1 MHYAHLTAEVRQHTR
16 RRLEDLGA
24 EAHAELIETILIR
37 DGYYCGRRF
46 ECDGLSAVWF
56 VEEGQ
61 VKFYQRDGSVV
72 TTCTVDDLFHSERRQ
87 AA

>member
-1 MHYAHLTAEVRQHTR
+1 
-16 RRLEDLGA
+16 
-24 EAHAELIETILIR
+24 
-37 DGYYCGRRF
+37 
-46 ECDGLSAVWF
+46 